1 MLFVNFV
8 YGHAIEITMGL
19 ISYANMSSDFLGEV
33 LTRTAV
39 TFFRT
44 SITCHFFLVRWYA
57 VIGASRSSLSFRLL
71 DGASS

>member
-33 LTRTAV
+33 LTQTAV

-44 SITCHFFLVRWYA
+44 SKYVQKCCESERIRATDGL
-57 VIGASRSSLSFRLL
+57 SRPIMVYLL
-71 DGASS
+71 KK

>member
-44 SITCHFFLVRWYA
+44 SKYVQRYYESELIRATDRLSRPITVYLFQK
-57 VIGASRSSLSFRLL
+57 
-71 DGASS
+71 

>member
-39 TFFRT
+39 TFLRT
-44 SITCHFFLVRWYA
+44 SKYVQRCYEREFIRATDLL
-57 VIGASRSSLSFRLL
+57 SRPKTVYLL
-71 DGASS
+71 KK